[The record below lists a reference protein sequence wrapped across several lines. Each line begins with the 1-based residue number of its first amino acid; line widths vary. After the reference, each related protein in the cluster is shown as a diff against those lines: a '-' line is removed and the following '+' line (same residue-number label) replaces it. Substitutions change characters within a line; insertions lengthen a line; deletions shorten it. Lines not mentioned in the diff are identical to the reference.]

1 MKTLEINDATA
12 PLRDYARTLG
22 NEAVILTV
30 DGKPVAALLAIDN
43 ADWETLALSTSPQFM
58 DIIQRSRARHADQGG
73 LTTDDIRRRLGLD
86 DPEPDE

>member
-58 DIIQRSRARHADQGG
+58 DIIARSRARHADQGG
-73 LTTDDIRRRLGLD
+73 LTTDDIRRRLDLD